1 VDTLGARERAATN
14 AAQRLPWHHTRMAVV
29 SRFTVRQ
36 SAGRS
41 GPTQG
46 GGSVIPNDKE
56 IPEPHYSFVPQHC
69 THLVPVLALLGWVH
83 DDRKS

>member
-1 VDTLGARERAATN
+1 MRRRMRRSACLRIIRDGGGVTLHSSAER
-14 AAQRLPWHHTRMAVV
+14 WGGV
-29 SRFTVRQ
+29 
-36 SAGRS
+36 G
-41 GPTQG
+41 QG
-46 GGSVIPNDKE
+46 GGAVIPNDKE